1 MPEVLV
7 VVCGASVVFDE
18 VDALLVVFEE
28 VDALLFVDEAVP
40 PALSELL
47 VS

>member
-1 MPEVLV
+1 MLV

>member
-1 MPEVLV
+1 MLV

-28 VDALLFVDEAVP
+28 VDALLVVDEAVS

-47 VS
+47 VP

>member
-1 MPEVLV
+1 M
-7 VVCGASVVFDE
+7 CGASVVFDE

-28 VDALLFVDEAVP
+28 VDALLVVDEAVS

-47 VS
+47 VP

>member
-1 MPEVLV
+1 MLV

-18 VDALLVVFEE
+18 VNALLVVFEE
-28 VDALLFVDEAVP
+28 VDALLFVDEAVS

-47 VS
+47 VA